1 MNNIDIDGRW
11 YGKEHKDLTK
21 KAVKNR
27 LNEMDKNSKTYINIK
42 NKYSP
47 DAENPNEN
55 WQNDFAN
62 DVADATAGVDKDDPF
77 TNWKHAQT
85 SDWQGHA
92 DKKLAEANKS
102 FNYGNVDDG
111 IKSLALGMHAYQD
124 ATCPV
129 HSQKGALATYG
140 KHIIALGTGD
150 SKYFNPKPYKYAKR
164 VSGSVAN
171 AVLQ

>member
-1 MNNIDIDGRW
+1 VNNIDIDGRW
-11 YGKEHKDLTK
+11 YSKEHKDLTRN
-21 KAVKNR
+21 AVKNR
-27 LNEMDKNSKTYINIK
+27 LNEMDKKSKAYNNIK
-42 NKYSP
+42 KYSIKEYGE
-47 DAENPNEN
+47 DN
-55 WQNDFAN
+55 WQDGF
-62 DVADATAGVDKDDPF
+62 ATAVGEATANVDGDDPF
-77 TNWKHAQT
+77 TNWKHAQS
-85 SDWQGHA
+85 SDWQGKA

-102 FNYGNVDDG
+102 FNDGNVDDG

-164 VSGSVAN
+164 VSRSVAN
-171 AVLQ
+171 AVFQ